1 MRRPTAACRDFI
13 ASCPPSNR
21 TGAHSAF
28 PSSTSR
34 REDTPMT
41 TTTDKPAKRRIPTA
55 APAALNSARPAAE
68 NQEVT
73 GVVDVRDHR
82 VYLRASGYLPGEH
95 DICLPVAHAKALGL
109 RAGDL
114 ITARLRRPSGKS
126 AEVVSIDHLDLGRQ
140 RLRFA
145 DMTPVHPQSRLLLE
159 TESSITRL
167 IDLIT
172 PVGLGQRGLIAAP
185 PKAGKTMALKAI
197 ADAIAAK
204 HPAVDLMVV
213 LVGERPEEVT
223 DFRRQVRGEVIA
235 STFDQPER
243 DHTALAELAIE
254 RAKRLVER
262 GRNVVVLLDS
272 LTRLGRAYNVIAPK
286 GGKTLTG
293 GIDAYAVHRSKQL
306 FGAARATEEGGSLT
320 IVATAL
326 VETGSRMDD
335 YLFEEFKSTGNM
347 ELRLDRALAEQRLFP
362 AVDVSSSGTRRE
374 EMLLTHEEREIVWRL
389 RQVLAGLN
397 REQALTGILDGV
409 RTSPSNAAYL
419 RKLALS
425 QDPR

>member
-1 MRRPTAACRDFI
+1 MTITTGKPSKRSTA
-13 ASCPPSNR
+13 
-21 TGAHSAF
+21 
-28 PSSTSR
+28 
-34 REDTPMT
+34 
-41 TTTDKPAKRRIPTA
+41 TA
-55 APAALNSARPAAE
+55 APAAPNSARPATE
-68 NQEVT
+68 KEVT
-73 GVVDVRDHR
+73 GLVDVRDNR
-82 VYLRASGYLPGEH
+82 VYLRTGGYLPGEH
-95 DICLPVAHAKALGL
+95 DIRLPAVHVKALDL

-114 ITARLRRPSGKS
+114 IAATLRGPSGRP
-126 AEVVSIDHLDLGRQ
+126 AEVVSISHLDQGGP
-140 RLRFA
+140 RLHFA
-145 DMTPVHPQSRLLLE
+145 DMTPLHPRRRLLLE
-159 TESSITRL
+159 TESPITRL

-197 ADAIAAK
+197 ADAIAAN

-223 DFRRQVRGEVIA
+223 DFSRQVPGAVLA
-235 STFDQPER
+235 STFDQAER
-243 DHTALAELAIE
+243 DHAALTELAIE

-262 GRNVVVLLDS
+262 GRDVVVLLDS

-293 GIDAYAVHRSKQL
+293 GIDAYAVHRPKQL

-320 IVATAL
+320 ILATAL

-362 AVDVSSSGTRRE
+362 AVDVSASSTRRE
-374 EMLLTHEEREIVWRL
+374 EMLLTPEEREIVWRL
-389 RQVLAGLN
+389 RQVIGGLN

-409 RTSPSNAAYL
+409 RTSPCNAAFL

-425 QDPR
+425 YGRR